1 MKYTR
6 QDYSLINSYLLKYQQ
21 DLKLES
27 TKDAFYYLIFDLFFN
42 LQSEEAETC
51 ITDSHFLNTYSSNN
65 AGHDRGIDAVYI
77 EENKNNHTVH
87 LFNFKHF
94 GSFEK
99 SCHNFPSGEID
110 KVLSFINHLFKR
122 DDGSLKSSI
131 NPMLHEKVTEIYEI
145 LDSCN
150 PDFVLHIV
158 GNCSQGLEKLEQ
170 ERLVTELKE
179 YRSFRVNYLLAPQI
193 VERVTKKDK
202 KEVNARV
209 IVSKKEIFEQSGGDI
224 KALIVNLNVRDCIR
238 IVLDNEEIRLKAN
251 PENYEELTRYQ
262 ILEDAFEDNVRVYL
276 KQTTRIN
283 QNIKRTLLSE
293 EAPRFFYYNNGITI
307 TCHEFVYN
315 PGQNYPLIELK
326 NIQVVNGS
334 QTIHALYDA
343 LLYNYEKLENAYLL
357 CRIYQI
363 KSPELSGRIA
373 QFTNSQNPVN
383 SRDIKSIDYVQIKL
397 ENEFKLKG
405 MFYERKKNQYENEPK
420 NLRLDAEKVGQILM
434 SFYNGMP
441 YEAKNDKAS
450 IFGEKYEEVF
460 NESIDA
466 DKVILALN
474 LFEYVDQIKSD
485 RRNEI
490 FSSDRLYDQ
499 FSYLIYASFYIL
511 DILRDLAINKGI
523 HLMPENFEA
532 IKNLY
537 SEAIKYIEEII
548 EKGRKDTKVGS
559 RSFTYSTFFKSP
571 NPTLIYREIKNN
583 HKPRMEQIK
592 LPFY

>member
-27 TKDAFYYLIFDLFFN
+27 TRDAFYYLIFDLFFN
-42 LQSEEAETC
+42 LQPEEAETC
-51 ITDSHFLNTYSSNN
+51 ITDSHFLNTYSSKN

-77 EENKNNHTVH
+77 EANKSNHTVH

-99 SCHNFPSGEID
+99 SCNNFPSGEID

-122 DDGSLKSSI
+122 DDGTLKSSI
-131 NPMLHEKVTEIYEI
+131 NPMLNEKVAEIFEL

-150 PDFVLHIV
+150 PDFVLHVV

-170 ERLVTELKE
+170 KRLVTELKE
-179 YRSFRVNYLLAPQI
+179 YRSFRVNYLLASQI

-209 IVSKKEIFEQSGGDI
+209 IVSKKELFEQSGGDI

-251 PENYEELTRYQ
+251 PENYEELTRHQ

-363 KSPELSGRIA
+363 KSAELSGRIA
-373 QFTNSQNPVN
+373 QYTNSQNPVN
-383 SRDIKSIDYVQIKL
+383 SRDIKSIDHVQIKL
-397 ENEFKLKG
+397 ERHVL
-405 MFYERKKNQYENEPK
+405 
-420 NLRLDAEKVGQILM
+420 
-434 SFYNGMP
+434 
-441 YEAKNDKAS
+441 
-450 IFGEKYEEVF
+450 
-460 NESIDA
+460 
-466 DKVILALN
+466 
-474 LFEYVDQIKSD
+474 
-485 RRNEI
+485 
-490 FSSDRLYDQ
+490 
-499 FSYLIYASFYIL
+499 
-511 DILRDLAINKGI
+511 
-523 HLMPENFEA
+523 
-532 IKNLY
+532 
-537 SEAIKYIEEII
+537 
-548 EKGRKDTKVGS
+548 
-559 RSFTYSTFFKSP
+559 
-571 NPTLIYREIKNN
+571 
-583 HKPRMEQIK
+583 
-592 LPFY
+592 